1 MNIHPIIALSLR
13 HWAPADSPVQQAA
26 EEAAARMDAN
36 ADAYMQREAER
47 ALELQQN
54 WLAAT
59 GQLEGLT

>member
-1 MNIHPIIALSLR
+1 
-13 HWAPADSPVQQAA
+13 
-26 EEAAARMDAN
+26 MDAN

-59 GQLEGLT
+59 GQLEGLA